1 MKPNHK
7 QKTTIDI
14 LDTKTNTK
22 KNSRSNKKYF
32 QNKKTTFYPR
42 QKKYQQQY
50 N

>member
-22 KNSRSNKKYF
+22 KRIHAPIKNIFKT
-32 QNKKTTFYPR
+32 KTTFYPR
-42 QKKYQQQY
+42 QKISTTI
-50 N
+50 

>member
-22 KNSRSNKKYF
+22 KESTLQQKYIT
-32 QNKKTTFYPR
+32 QN
-42 QKKYQQQY
+42 

>member
-32 QNKKTTFYPR
+32 QNKK
-42 QKKYQQQY
+42 QHSIHGKKYQQQY